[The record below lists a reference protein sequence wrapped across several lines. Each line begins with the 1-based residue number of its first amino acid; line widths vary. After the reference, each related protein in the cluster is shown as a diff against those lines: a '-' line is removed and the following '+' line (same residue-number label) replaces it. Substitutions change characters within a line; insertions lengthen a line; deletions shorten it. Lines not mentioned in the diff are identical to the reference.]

1 MSITTILQG
10 GMANQMF
17 QYAFGLAQA
26 RRLKTLLVLD
36 ATRLGGKRPFNLGQW
51 SLPSLI
57 LTTRQEPTVIEHG
70 MNYNPYL
77 YDLVK
82 DGEVLQGYW
91 QNEKYLITVEEELR
105 EIFVPFAPLSERAK
119 QLQAQIT
126 GHAQS
131 TFIHVRR
138 GDYLKEPHK
147 SFHGVL
153 GYNYYG
159 PAMQQLCRNIGNEEP
174 KLFIFS
180 DDIEW
185 CKQRLS
191 AHWEYVEP
199 GREAEDIYLMSLC
212 RNAIIANSSFSWWGA
227 WLGDHQRNR
236 TVVAPQKWFTDEANE
251 DYSGV
256 VPQRWVKI

>member
-17 QYAFGLAQA
+17 QFAFGLAQA
-26 RRLKTLLVLD
+26 RRLNTDLILD
-36 ATRLGGKRPFNLGQW
+36 ATRLGGNRPFNLGQW
-51 SLPSLI
+51 SLTSLK
-57 LTTRQEPTVIEHG
+57 LTTRQEPTIIEHG

-82 DGEVLQGYW
+82 DGDVLQGYW
-91 QNEKYLITVEEELR
+91 QNEKYLIMVEEELR
-105 EIFVPFAPLSERAK
+105 KIFVPFAPLSERAK
-119 QLQAQIT
+119 QMQAQIT
-126 GHAQS
+126 GYPQS

-153 GYNYYG
+153 DHNYYG
-159 PAMQQLCRNIGNEEP
+159 HAIQQLYSNLDDAEP
-174 KLFIFS
+174 KFFIFS
-180 DDIEW
+180 DDIEG

-191 AHWEYVEP
+191 PHWEYVES

-212 RNAIIANSSFSWWGA
+212 HNAIIANSSFSWWGA
-227 WLGDHQRNR
+227 WLGDTQLNR
-236 TVVAPQKWFTDEANE
+236 TIIAPEKWFTDAAKE
-251 DYSGV
+251 DYSGI
-256 VPQRWVKI
+256 VPQRWIKI